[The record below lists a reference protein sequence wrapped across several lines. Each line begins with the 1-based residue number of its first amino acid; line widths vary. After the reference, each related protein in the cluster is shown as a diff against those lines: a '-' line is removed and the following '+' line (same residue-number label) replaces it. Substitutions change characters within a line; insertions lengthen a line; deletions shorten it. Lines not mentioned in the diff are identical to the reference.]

1 MILNPPTGLHML
13 DWDMLARL
21 SSAAVLGLLLGV
33 DRELRDMP
41 AGMRTHGLICF
52 SAAFVTV
59 AALALYYQ
67 MGGLESNID
76 PLRVI
81 EGTAAF
87 TGIIA
92 AGLIVV
98 NKGEVKHLTT
108 AAHVWLATVI
118 GIACGAGLW
127 PLVAFGAIVAV
138 IMLTLLGVF
147 EKRVLRQ
154 FRAERAPDDKIE
166 DRAETPSPQIKKG
179 RDIP

>member
-1 MILNPPTGLHML
+1 MILNPATGLHML
-13 DWDMLARL
+13 DWDVIARL
-21 SSAAVLGLLLGV
+21 GAAAVLGLALGV

-98 NKGEVKHLTT
+98 TRGEVKHLTT

-127 PLVAFGAIVAV
+127 PLVAFGSVVAV

-147 EKRVLRQ
+147 EKRWLKR
-154 FRAERAPDDKIE
+154 FRDVDDAPA
-166 DRAETPSPQIKKG
+166 DRSDVPSAQIKKG

>member
-1 MILNPPTGLHML
+1 ML
-13 DWDMLARL
+13 DWDVLARL
-21 SSAAVLGLLLGV
+21 GAAALLGLALGV

-67 MGGLESNID
+67 MGGMESNID

-98 NKGEVKHLTT
+98 TKGEVKHLTT

-127 PLVAFGAIVAV
+127 PLVAFGSVVAV
-138 IMLTLLGVF
+138 VMLTLLGLF
-147 EKRVLRQ
+147 ERRWLNRFAVSESKDDDLADRV
-154 FRAERAPDDKIE
+154 D
-166 DRAETPSPQIKKG
+166 TPSPQIKKG